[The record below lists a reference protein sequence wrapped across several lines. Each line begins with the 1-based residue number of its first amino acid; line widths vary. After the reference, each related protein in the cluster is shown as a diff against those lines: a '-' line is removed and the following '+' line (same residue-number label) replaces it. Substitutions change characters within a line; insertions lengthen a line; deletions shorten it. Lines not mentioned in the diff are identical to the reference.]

1 MAQRKRGLIVVESP
15 AKARKIAGYVGND
28 YTVMASVGHI
38 RDLPQKAADIPKSI
52 KDEPW
57 SRLGVNPGAGFEPV
71 YVVPPDKKKVVKE
84 LKAALANADE
94 LILATDEDREGE
106 AIGWHVL
113 EVLQPTVPVKRM
125 TFSEI
130 TKKAILDA
138 LDNPRTLDT
147 DLVEAQETR
156 RVLDRLYGYTLSPL
170 LWKKIAP
177 KLSAG
182 RVQSV
187 ATRILV
193 QRELERLAFRAAE
206 YWDIDA
212 QVAPAAESED
222 GRFTVRLSEVRQDGE
237 WKSVASG
244 KDFVDETGELKPG
257 SKAAWLRQS
266 DAVGLANELAWTDWS
281 VAEVNKRPGRR
292 KPFPP
297 YVTSSLQQ
305 AANNVLGMTARQA
318 MSTAQRL
325 YEEGHITYMRTDS
338 TDLSGEALEAAKSV
352 VMSQYSA
359 RHFAGPRRYG
369 KSSQN
374 AQEAHE
380 AIRPAGTNWQ
390 TAQQKG
396 LTGSEARLYDL
407 IYARAVASQMA
418 DHEYETTTY
427 VVEAGDARFKKS
439 GTVDTFLGWQAV
451 MRDFGFGRRGDDVL
465 PDVQQGQ
472 AVHLVPTDPP
482 GEGDEW
488 AARWQE
494 IQDAKAA
501 IQKARKPGQ
510 KKADQPKIDVPVPN
524 PSPLQH
530 FTQPPARYTE
540 ASLVKKLEEEG
551 VGRPSTYASII
562 STIQDRGYAR
572 KNGSQLVPTFTAM
585 AVTRLLED
593 NFPELVDLKF
603 TAAMESELDDIA
615 GGQMQRA
622 PYLDKFYAGDDGL
635 DAKVKSREEGIDPR
649 NACTLRLNGL
659 DSSIRVGR
667 YGPYFE
673 KQGGDGELLTASLP
687 DEIAPA
693 DVSNE
698 MADELIE
705 MKARGPQSLG
715 MHPTEGLP
723 IYIKVGPFGQ
733 YLQLGEDPQEGEKKP
748 KRVSLPKNVEAS
760 EVDLKL
766 ACDLLSLPR
775 RVGLHPVDGKVI
787 NAGIGRF
794 GPYIQYSGRYKGLD
808 KEDNVLTIELDRA
821 LELISQIKGK
831 KEPLRVIG
839 EHPETGQILEIH
851 EGKYGPY
858 IKHGTLNA
866 TLPKEREVAEVTLA
880 EAVDL
885 IQKKAEKSGKTL
897 RKAAKKKGAKK
908 GAKKGVKKA
917 AKKASAKKK
926 TTKKK
931 SAKKAAKKAA
941 EKS

>member
-1 MAQRKRGLIVVESP
+1 MANRKRGLIVVESP
-15 AKARKIAGYVGND
+15 AKAKKIAGYVGND
-28 YTVMASVGHI
+28 YSVMASVGHI
-38 RDLPQKAADIPKSI
+38 RDLPQKAADIPKSV

-57 SRLGVNPGAGFEPV
+57 SRLGVNPNAGFEPI

-113 EVLQPTVPVKRM
+113 EVLQPKVPVKRM

-130 TKKAILDA
+130 TKKAILQA
-138 LDNPRTLDT
+138 LENTRNLDI

-193 QRELERLAFRAAE
+193 QRELERLAFKKAE

-212 QVAPAAESED
+212 KVAPSAERTDEA
-222 GRFTVRLSEVRQDGE
+222 FTVRLFEVKQDGA
-237 WKSVASG
+237 WTAVATG
-244 KDFVDETGELKPG
+244 KDFEDETGQLKPG
-257 SKAAWLRQS
+257 RTAAWLSQV
-266 DAVGLANELAWTDWS
+266 DAVAMANRLAEADWT

-297 YVTSSLQQ
+297 YVTSSMQQ

-325 YEEGHITYMRTDS
+325 YEDGHITYMRTDS
-338 TDLSGEALEAAKSV
+338 TDLSGEALNAAKQV
-352 VMSQYSA
+352 VMNDYGA
-359 RHFAGPRRYG
+359 KHFAGPRRYG
-369 KSSQN
+369 KSNQN

-380 AIRPAGTNWQ
+380 AIRPAGQNWQ
-390 TAQQKG
+390 TSKQKG
-396 LTGSEARLYDL
+396 LTGGEARLYDL

-427 VVEAGDARFKKS
+427 VIEAGDGRFKKS

-451 MRDFGFGRRGDDVL
+451 MRDFFPSRRGDDTL
-465 PDVQQGQ
+465 PNVQQGQ
-472 AVHLVPTDPP
+472 GVALTPLDPP
-482 GEGDEW
+482 GEGDDW
-488 AARWQE
+488 AKRW
-494 IQDAKAA
+494 KA
-501 IQKARKPGQ
+501 IQEAKEAIAKSRRPGQ
-510 KKADQPKIDVPVPN
+510 KKADQPKIDVPTPN
-524 PSPLQH
+524 PAPLEH

-540 ASLVKKLEEEG
+540 ATLVKKLEEEG

-572 KNGSQLVPTFTAM
+572 KSGSQLVPTFTAM

-593 NFPELVDLKF
+593 NFPDLVDLKF
-603 TAAMESELDDIA
+603 TAAMEQQLDDIA

-622 PYLDKFYAGDDGL
+622 PYLDRFYAGDNGL
-635 DAKVKSREEGIDPR
+635 DAQVKDREEGIDPR
-649 NACTLRLNGL
+649 NACTLHLDGL
-659 DSSIRVGR
+659 ESSIRVGR

-673 KQGGDGELLTASLP
+673 KKAADGELLTASLP

-698 MADELIE
+698 LAEELIE
-705 MKARGPQSLG
+705 LKSRGPQSLG
-715 MHPTEGLP
+715 MHPAEGLP
-723 IYIKVGPFGQ
+723 IYMKVGPFGT

-748 KRVSLPKNVEAS
+748 KRVSVPKNVEPS

-775 RVGLHPVDGKVI
+775 RIGHHPVDGKVV
-787 NAGIGRF
+787 NAGVGRF
-794 GPYIQYSGRYKGLD
+794 GPYVQHAGRYKGLEKD
-808 KEDNVLTIELDRA
+808 DNVLTIDMNRA
-821 LELISQIKGK
+821 VELIKQIKGK

-885 IQKKAEKSGKTL
+885 IQKKADKSGKTL

-908 GAKKGVKKA
+908 AAKKSATKASKKSTKKKSTKKKA
-917 AKKASAKKK
+917 AKK
-926 TTKKK
+926 K
-931 SAKKAAKKAA
+931 S
-941 EKS
+941 S